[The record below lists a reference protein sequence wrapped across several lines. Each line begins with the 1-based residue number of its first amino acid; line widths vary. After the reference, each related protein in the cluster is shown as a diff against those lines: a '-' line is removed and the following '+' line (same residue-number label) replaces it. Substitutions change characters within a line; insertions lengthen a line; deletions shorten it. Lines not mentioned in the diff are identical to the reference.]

1 MTQPAIYAA
10 TVLAELLRG
19 DETHLPLVS
28 GPVGPGAAEIV
39 ELQAPADLGDKAITV
54 RYPVIHVYCE
64 RIVNSLKEK
73 FRSFS
78 GTADLSVD
86 VRVTHEHAGELQ
98 QLLQRYVSAVTGAIH
113 SNRGQWAE
121 GLYQTGA
128 YEVVFA
134 PVRRGGRNFIQ
145 SARVRLE
152 VHVNLD

>member
-10 TVLAELLRG
+10 TVLAELLRQ
-19 DETHLPLVS
+19 DDKHLPLVN
-28 GPVGPGAAEIV
+28 GPGGTGAAEII
-39 ELQAPADLGDKAITV
+39 ELQAPVDLGDKAITV
-54 RYPVIHVYCE
+54 RYPVMHVYCE

-78 GTADLSVD
+78 GTADLSVE
-86 VRVTHEHAGELQ
+86 VRVTHEHAGGLQ
-98 QLLQRYVSAVTGAIH
+98 AQLQSFVAAVTGAIH
-113 SNRGQWAE
+113 ANRGQWAE

-152 VHVNLD
+152 VHINLD